1 MNTLHLRT
9 KIRTSSSDRSLVNT
23 IKPKAEYG
31 FDAASNSVSNSAK
44 ELP

>member
-1 MNTLHLRT
+1 MNTLHWRT
-9 KIRTSSSDRSLVNT
+9 KIHMPSSDRSLVNT

-31 FDAASNSVSNSAK
+31 FDAASNSISNSAK